1 MSPRADDTPPRRGA
15 QPRRGTSRDLPEE
28 GEDTGGKSRGFGGIG
43 DARAYTPRG
52 RTMAE
57 RDQRTRSPRAGRNS
71 DPFRP
76 ALQVLDG
83 GRPRRGGRT
92 EPDEAEDA
100 DTPEIPEQPG
110 GRGRKSAVDSRKG
123 GPGSRKGADG
133 RTGAAD
139 GRKSAEGRT
148 GAADGRKSAEGRTG
162 AADGRKSAEG
172 RKGVKGSA
180 DDGESR
186 LGLLDGRRTAGKGG
200 AKSRDARAGGKA
212 GPRGRAAA
220 FDDDDEFG
228 EDELEGR
235 RTRAGVKPR
244 RTVAGGARTARGARP
259 GSPLRSE
266 RSSPRTGKKEDG
278 PRRIVSGPRVNRAVR
293 AVAPEPPKLANSTRR
308 LRIGAVVALSLFVM
322 IGVRLVVLQVASS
335 PADAKRLI
343 ELREDR
349 LAEVRLPAPRGSIID
364 RDGTVLA
371 HSVEARYIGVDP
383 VLVKNPEKT
392 AATLSPLISVPV
404 SKLLPLMKQ
413 HTRPG
418 GGQSRFEYL
427 AQGVD
432 ISIGDKIAALELP
445 GIVVKEDERR
455 DVPNA
460 DLAANL
466 IGFTGADNSGLE
478 GLEARYDSL
487 LRGTDGERIFEIGK
501 GDLNKPIPSG
511 YEKYTEPQPG
521 TSLQLTID
529 DELQYEVQRILCQQ
543 ATKSKAYM
551 AGAVVMDVRT
561 GEVLAQASC
570 PTYNAAKPGDYSP
583 TEREDVP
590 SSIVADPGSV
600 HKAFIFGAA
609 LQEGL
614 ITPDSVL
621 AIGPGLERGGFP
633 FNDTHRQ
640 EKGTKMTMAGLLAY
654 SSNVGTILI
663 ADRLGKQKVYEYQQ
677 KFGLGKSTEEGML
690 GEAEGKLLTPDEW
703 SGSAS
708 GSVPIGMSVDATL
721 VQMAAGY
728 NAIANDGTYIQ
739 PHLIKAMISGK
750 DGKVTQS
757 AQPQTHKVLDPKVA
771 SELRTMM
778 EAVVDN
784 DGATGKKAA
793 VAGYRVSGKTGTGK
807 RLIDGQYTSA
817 NYGSFIGMAPAE
829 NPKYVIAVSAD
840 VPVGTGGDVAA
851 PAFSK
856 MMSFALMHN
865 KVPPSTEPAPKLKI
879 KP

>member
-1 MSPRADDTPPRRGA
+1 MSPRSDDTPPRRGA
-15 QPRRGTSRDLPEE
+15 QPRRGTSRDLPTE
-28 GEDTGGKSRGFGGIG
+28 GDDNGGKSRGFGGIG

-57 RDQRTRSPRAGRNS
+57 RDQRTRSPRAGRTS

-83 GRPRRGGRT
+83 GRPRRGGRPEPGEPAEAAET
-92 EPDEAEDA
+92 PQRGRKGTAKTREPKGTPRSRAPEPDE
-100 DTPEIPEQPG
+100 
-110 GRGRKSAVDSRKG
+110 
-123 GPGSRKGADG
+123 
-133 RTGAAD
+133 
-139 GRKSAEGRT
+139 
-148 GAADGRKSAEGRTG
+148 
-162 AADGRKSAEG
+162 
-172 RKGVKGSA
+172 
-180 DDGESR
+180 
-186 LGLLDGRRTAGKGG
+186 
-200 AKSRDARAGGKA
+200 
-212 GPRGRAAA
+212 
-220 FDDDDEFG
+220 DDE
-228 EDELEGR
+228 LVSR
-235 RTRAGVKPR
+235 RARIGVKPR
-244 RTVAGGARTARGARP
+244 RPQRAPKPEKA
-259 GSPLRSE
+259 E
-266 RSSPRTGKKEDG
+266 K
-278 PRRIVSGPRVNRAVR
+278 PRRIVTGPRVSRAVR

-322 IGVRLVVLQVASS
+322 IGVRLVILQVASS

-371 HSVEARYIGVDP
+371 HSVEARYIGADP
-383 VLVKNPEKT
+383 MLIKDPAGT
-392 AATLSPLISVPV
+392 AAKLAPLIGVQA
-404 SKLLPLMKQ
+404 SKLIPLMTPHK
-413 HTRPG
+413 RPG

-432 ISIGDKIAALELP
+432 ISVGDKIAAMDLD

-501 GDLNKPIPSG
+501 GDLDKPIPSG

-529 DELQYEVQRILCQQ
+529 GDLQYEVQRILCEQ
-543 ATKSKAYM
+543 ATESKAYM
-551 AGAVVMDVRT
+551 AGAVVMDVKT

-570 PTYNAAKPGDYSP
+570 PTYNAAKPGDYTP

-621 AIGPGLERGGFP
+621 TIGPALERGGYRFE
-633 FNDTHRQ
+633 DTHEQ
-640 EKGTKMTMAGLLAY
+640 KKGTKMTMAGLLAY

-677 KFGLGKSTEEGML
+677 KFGLGKSTDEGML
-690 GEAEGKLLTPDEW
+690 GEADGKLLTPDEW

-721 VQMAAGY
+721 IQMAAGY
-728 NAIANDGTYIQ
+728 NAIANDGTYVQ

-750 DGKVTQS
+750 DGKVT
-757 AQPQTHKVLDPKVA
+757 PGPEPETHKVLDPQVA
-771 SELRTMM
+771 AELRTMM
-778 EAVVDN
+778 EAVVDTE
-784 DGATGKKAA
+784 GATGKKAA
-793 VAGYRVSGKTGTGK
+793 VAAYRVSGKTGTGK
-807 RLIDGQYTSA
+807 RLIDGKYTSA

-829 NPKYVIAVSAD
+829 NPRYVIAVSAD

-856 MMSFALMHN
+856 MMSFTLLHN
-865 KVPPSTEPAPKLKI
+865 KVPPSTTPAPKLKI
-879 KP
+879 HP

>member
-15 QPRRGTSRDLPEE
+15 QPRRGTSRDLPAE
-28 GEDTGGKSRGFGGIG
+28 GDEGGQPGRGFGGIG

-57 RDQRTRSPRAGRNS
+57 RDQRTRSPRAGRNA

-83 GRPRRGGRT
+83 GRPRRGGRSPEPEAEEPQEVPQQAAERKAAERKAAGKGT
-92 EPDEAEDA
+92 DRAASKGTDRAGARNTDKTTGRGTAKTRDGRSGKAAPRSRAPEPDE
-100 DTPEIPEQPG
+100 
-110 GRGRKSAVDSRKG
+110 
-123 GPGSRKGADG
+123 
-133 RTGAAD
+133 
-139 GRKSAEGRT
+139 
-148 GAADGRKSAEGRTG
+148 
-162 AADGRKSAEG
+162 
-172 RKGVKGSA
+172 
-180 DDGESR
+180 DD
-186 LGLLDGRRTAGKGG
+186 
-200 AKSRDARAGGKA
+200 
-212 GPRGRAAA
+212 
-220 FDDDDEFG
+220 F
-228 EDELEGR
+228 DELDGR

-244 RTVAGGARTARGARP
+244 RTVAGTGAAGRGARP
-259 GSPLRSE
+259 RPDRQ
-266 RSSPRTGKKEDG
+266 SSSRTRNEPVKDRAGA
-278 PRRIVSGPRVNRAVR
+278 RRILSGPRVNRAVR
-293 AVAPEPPKLANSTRR
+293 AVSPEPPKLANSTRR

-322 IGVRLVVLQVASS
+322 IGVRLVILQVASS

-371 HSVEARYIGVDP
+371 HSVEARYIGADPELVKDP
-383 VLVKNPEKT
+383 VKT
-392 AATLSPLISVPV
+392 AEILAPLIRVQASALV
-404 SKLLPLMKQ
+404 PLMKP

-432 ISIGDKIAALELP
+432 ISVGDKIAAMKLD

-455 DVPNA
+455 DVPNT

-466 IGFTGADNSGLE
+466 IGFTGDDNSGLE
-478 GLEARYDSL
+478 GMEARYDSL
-487 LRGTDGERIFEIGK
+487 LRGTDGERVYEIGK
-501 GDLNKPIPSG
+501 GNLNTQIPSG

-529 DELQYEVQRILCQQ
+529 GDLQYEVQRILGEQ
-543 ATKSKAYM
+543 AGKWKATM
-551 AGAVVMDVRT
+551 AGAVVIDVKT
-561 GEVLAQASC
+561 GEVLAQASY
-570 PTYNAAKPGDYSP
+570 PSYNAAKPGDYTP
-583 TEREDVP
+583 TEREDAP
-590 SSIVADPGSV
+590 SSVVADPGSV

-614 ITPDSVL
+614 ITPDSTL
-621 AIGPGLERGGFP
+621 AIGPALERGGYRFQ
-633 FNDTHRQ
+633 DSHQ
-640 EKGTKMTMAGLLAY
+640 QKKGTKMTMAGLLAY

-663 ADRLGKQKVYEYQQ
+663 ADQLGKQKVYEYQQ
-677 KFGLGKSTEEGML
+677 KFGLGKATGEGMP
-690 GEAEGKLLTPDEW
+690 GEAEGRLLTPDEW

-721 VQMAAGY
+721 VQMAGGY
-728 NAIANDGTYIQ
+728 AAIANDGTYVQ
-739 PHLIKAMISGK
+739 PHLIKSMISGK
-750 DGKVTQS
+750 DGKVTQAAKPAS
-757 AQPQTHKVLDPKVA
+757 HEVLSPKAA

-784 DGATGKKAA
+784 DGATGTQAA
-793 VAGYRVSGKTGTGK
+793 VSGYRVAGKTGTGK

-829 NPKYVIAVSAD
+829 NPRYVIAVSAD
-840 VPVGTGGDVAA
+840 VPKGTGGDVAA

-856 MMSFALMHN
+856 MMSFALLHY
-865 KVPPSTEPAPKLKI
+865 KVPPSTTPAPKLKI

>member
-15 QPRRGTSRDLPEE
+15 QPRRGTSRDLPGE
-28 GEDTGGKSRGFGGIG
+28 GEETEAKGRGFGGIG

-57 RDQRTRSPRAGRNS
+57 RDQRTRSPRAGRNA

-92 EPDEAEDA
+92 EPDETAEAAEAPD
-100 DTPEIPEQPG
+100 IPEQPA
-110 GRGRKSAVDSRKG
+110 GRGRT
-123 GPGSRKGADG
+123 RKGAAESKSK
-133 RTGAAD
+133 AA
-139 GRKSAEGRT
+139 KT
-148 GAADGRKSAEGRTG
+148 
-162 AADGRKSAEG
+162 
-172 RKGVKGSA
+172 
-180 DDGESR
+180 
-186 LGLLDGRRTAGKGG
+186 
-200 AKSRDARAGGKA
+200 RDVRAGGKA
-212 GPRGRAAA
+212 GLRGRAAA
-220 FDDDDEFG
+220 FDEDEFA
-228 EDELEGR
+228 EDEQDRR

-244 RTVAGGARTARGARP
+244 RAVAGSDRGLRAARGSRA
-259 GSPLRSE
+259 GSST
-266 RSSPRTGKKEDG
+266 RTSKE
-278 PRRIVSGPRVNRAVR
+278 RIVSGPRVSRAVR

-335 PADAKRLI
+335 PSDAKRLI

-349 LAEVRLPAPRGSIID
+349 LAEVRLPAARGSIVD
-364 RDGTVLA
+364 RNGTVLA
-371 HSVEARYIGVDP
+371 HSVEARYIGADP

-392 AATLSPLISVPV
+392 AATLSPLVRVPV
-404 SKLLPLMKQ
+404 SKLLPLIKP

-432 ISIGDKIAALELP
+432 ISVGDKIAAMELP

-466 IGFTGADNSGLE
+466 IGFTGDDNSGLE
-478 GLEARYDSL
+478 GIEARYDSL
-487 LRGTDGERIFEIGK
+487 LRGTDGQRIFEIGK

-521 TSLQLTID
+521 TSLRLTID
-529 DELQYEVQRILCQQ
+529 SYLQFEVQRILCEQ

-551 AGAVVMDVRT
+551 AGAVVMDVKT

-583 TEREDVP
+583 TDREDVP

-621 AIGPGLERGGFP
+621 TIGPGIERGGYA

-640 EKGTKMTMAGLLAY
+640 KKGTKMTMAGLLAY

-663 ADRLGKQKVYEYQQ
+663 ADKLGKQRVYEYQQ
-677 KFGLGKSTEEGML
+677 KFGLGKSTEEGMP
-690 GEAEGKLLTPDEW
+690 GEAEGRLLTPDEW

-728 NAIANDGTYIQ
+728 NAIANDGTYVQ
-739 PHLIKAMISGK
+739 PHLIKSMTSGK

-757 AQPQTHKVLDPKVA
+757 AKPETHKVLDPEVA

-829 NPKYVIAVSAD
+829 NPRFVIAVSAD

-856 MMSFALMHN
+856 MMSFALLHN

>member
-1 MSPRADDTPPRRGA
+1 MAPRADDTPPRRGA

-28 GEDTGGKSRGFGGIG
+28 GDEQAGQGRGFGGIG

-57 RDQRTRSPRAGRNS
+57 RDQRTRSPRAGRTS

-83 GRPRRGGRT
+83 GRPRRGGRG
-92 EPDEAEDA
+92 EPEEEA
-100 DTPEIPEQPG
+100 PEIPEQPAEPA
-110 GRGRKSAVDSRKG
+110 GRGRKGTGKTREARGGKPTPRSRT
-123 GPGSRKGADG
+123 PQFDE
-133 RTGAAD
+133 D
-139 GRKSAEGRT
+139 
-148 GAADGRKSAEGRTG
+148 DF
-162 AADGRKSAEG
+162 
-172 RKGVKGSA
+172 A
-180 DDGESR
+180 DDE
-186 LGLLDGRRTAGKGG
+186 LDN
-200 AKSRDARAGGKA
+200 
-212 GPRGRAAA
+212 
-220 FDDDDEFG
+220 
-228 EDELEGR
+228 R

-244 RTVAGGARTARGARP
+244 RTVASPDRRAGAGTDRRSGAGTDRRTAAGGASDDRGGRATRGARP
-259 GSPLRSE
+259 AA
-266 RSSPRTGKKEDG
+266 SPRTGKSEG

-335 PADAKRLI
+335 PSDAKRLI

-349 LAEVRLPAPRGSIID
+349 LAKVRLPAPRGSIVD

-371 HSVEARYIGVDP
+371 HSVEARYVAADP
-383 VLVKNPEKT
+383 ALVKDPAKT
-392 AATLSPLISVPV
+392 AAILSPLITVQP
-404 SKLLPLMKQ
+404 SKLINLMKPHKQ
-413 HTRPG
+413 PG

-432 ISIGDKIAALELP
+432 ISVGDKIAAMDLP
-445 GIVVKEDERR
+445 GIIVKEDERR

-466 IGFTGADNSGLE
+466 IGFTGDDNSGLE
-478 GLEARYDSL
+478 GMEARYDSL
-487 LRGTDGERIFEIGK
+487 LRGTDGEREFEIGK
-501 GDLNKPIPSG
+501 GDLNKPIPGG

-529 DELQYEVQRILCQQ
+529 GDLQYEVQRILCEQ
-543 ATKSKAYM
+543 ATKSKASM
-551 AGAVVMDVRT
+551 AGAVVMDVKT

-570 PTYNAAKPGDYSP
+570 PTYNAAKPGAYTP
-583 TEREDVP
+583 TEREDTP

-621 AIGPGLERGGFP
+621 AIGPALERGGYRFQ
-633 FNDTHRQ
+633 DTHEQ
-640 EKGTKMTMAGLLAY
+640 KKGTKMTMAGLLAY

-663 ADRLGKQKVYEYQQ
+663 ADKLGKQKVYEYQQ
-677 KFGLGKSTEEGML
+677 KFGLGKSTEEGTL
-690 GEAEGKLLTPDEW
+690 GEADGRLLTPDEW

-728 NAIANDGTYIQ
+728 NAIANDGVYIQ
-739 PHLIKAMISGK
+739 PHLIKSMTSGK
-750 DGKVTQS
+750 DGKVTQAAEPES
-757 AQPQTHKVLDPKVA
+757 HKVLDPQVA
-771 SELRTMM
+771 SQLRTMM

-793 VAGYRVSGKTGTGK
+793 VAAYRVSGKTGTGK
-807 RLIDGQYTSA
+807 RLVDGKYTSA

-829 NPKYVIAVSAD
+829 NPRFVIAVSAD

-856 MMSFALMHN
+856 MMSFALLHY
-865 KVPPSTEPAPKLKI
+865 KVPPSTTPAPKLKI

>member
-15 QPRRGTSRDLPEE
+15 QPRRGTSRDLPDE

-83 GRPRRGGRT
+83 GRPRRGGRP
-92 EPDEAEDA
+92 EPDEVAETADA
-100 DTPEIPEQPG
+100 DAPDIPDQPA
-110 GRGRKSAVDSRKG
+110 GRGRKGATA
-123 GPGSRKGADG
+123 SRKGADG
-133 RTGAAD
+133 SKD
-139 GRKSAEGRT
+139 GRKGAEARAGAKNPADSRRSAR
-148 GAADGRKSAEGRTG
+148 GAAGDG
-162 AADGRKSAEG
+162 EG
-172 RKGVKGSA
+172 RK
-180 DDGESR
+180 
-186 LGLLDGRRTAGKGG
+186 TAGKGTTRL
-200 AKSRDARAGGKA
+200 RDGRIGGKA
-212 GPRGRAAA
+212 GLRGAA
-220 FDDDDEFG
+220 FDDDEFA
-228 EDELEGR
+228 EDELDNR
-235 RTRAGVKPR
+235 RTRAGAKPR
-244 RTVAGGARTARGARP
+244 RTVAGGARTTRGARP

-266 RSSPRTGKKEDG
+266 RSSPRTGKADG
-278 PRRIVSGPRVNRAVR
+278 PRRIVSGPRVDRAVR

-322 IGVRLVVLQVASS
+322 IGVRLVILQVASS
-335 PADAKRLI
+335 PSDAKRLI
-343 ELREDR
+343 ALREDR

-371 HSVEARYIGVDP
+371 HSVEARYIGADP
-383 VLVKNPEKT
+383 ELVENPEKT

-404 SKLLPLMKQ
+404 SKLVPLMKP

-487 LRGTDGERIFEIGK
+487 LRGTDGERVFEIGK

-529 DELQYEVQRILCQQ
+529 DELQYEVQRILCEQ

-551 AGAVVMDVRT
+551 AGAVVMEVKT

-663 ADRLGKQKVYEYQQ
+663 ADRLGKQRVYEYQQ
-677 KFGLGKSTEEGML
+677 KFGLGKSTEEGMP

-739 PHLIKAMISGK
+739 PHLIKSMISGK
-750 DGKVTQS
+750 DGKVTQG
-757 AQPQTHKVLDPKVA
+757 AKPQTHKVLDPEVA

-829 NPKYVIAVSAD
+829 DPKFVIAVSAD